1 MGNSFE
7 DMAEAKSIGF
17 YIKETL
23 ALKGIIKT
31 LDEPKCHWFGAENV
45 YTFLVWFFVYLSL
58 QWWVISSSFML

>member
-7 DMAEAKSIGF
+7 HIAEAKSIDF

-31 LDEPKCHWFGAENV
+31 LDEPKCHRFGAENV
-45 YTFLVWFFVYLSL
+45 YTFLVWFFVDFEPICRYSDE
-58 QWWVISSSFML
+58 